1 MDQDLE
7 QQMDG
12 RMLGKNTPI
21 STSRVKNGA
30 PGGVHKMIDVDKLP
44 VNGRALP
51 LSNR

>member
-1 MDQDLE
+1 
-7 QQMDG
+7 MDG
-12 RMLGKNTPI
+12 RIMGKNTPI

-30 PGGVHKMIDVDKLP
+30 PGAVQKMIDIDELP